1 MNPITDSYDLVFNDR
16 TLLVL
21 LCLKKMAFV
30 YALIRGIALLKEMAF
45 LVLKINGEDL
55 GNLSW
60 FGVMISYGYLGTIEK
75 IMLLIDSQEVN

>member
-16 TLLVL
+16 TLLVF

-30 YALIRGIALLKEMAF
+30 YALIRGIALLKEMASP
-45 LVLKINGEDL
+45 VLKINGEDL

-60 FGVMISYGYLGTIEK
+60 FGVMISYGYWERLRK
-75 IMLLIDSQEVN
+75 LCC

>member
-30 YALIRGIALLKEMAF
+30 YALIRGIALLKKNGISSFKNKWGRFRELK
-45 LVLKINGEDL
+45 LVWRHDFIRLF
-55 GNLSW
+55 GN
-60 FGVMISYGYLGTIEK
+60 
-75 IMLLIDSQEVN
+75 D

>member
-21 LCLKKMAFV
+21 LCLKKMAFI
-30 YALIRGIALLKEMAF
+30 YALIRGIALLKEMASP
-45 LVLKINGEDL
+45 VLKINGEDL

-60 FGVMISYGYLGTIEK
+60 FGVMISCSYLKTIEK